1 LSQISADLGIPCE
14 SEITQVG
21 IRDLYCIA
29 INVQNGVDT
38 GKAENAKNLLK
49 AALSRAVIHRLR
61 RTSDQNNTID
71 TRACSGIV
79 PA

>member
-1 LSQISADLGIPCE
+1 MAPETLHG
-14 SEITQVG
+14 
-21 IRDLYCIA
+21 
-29 INVQNGVDT
+29 T

-79 PA
+79 PT